1 MDIILDPSNWAG
13 LLTLIVLEI
22 TLGIDNLL
30 FITIISNKLP
40 PYQREKARIIGLSI
54 ALFIRL
60 MLLFLIS
67 WITTLNKIIVEII
80 GFKFSSKDIILFL
93 GGLFLLF
100 KAITELN
107 DRLDHKKEIK
117 IENKTYTSFGFVIF
131 QIVLL
136 DVIFSLDSVITSVG
150 VVNKLSMMILSM
162 IIAMIIML
170 YAAKIITKF
179 INKNPT
185 IVLLCISFLL
195 MIGLSLIAESTG
207 FFIPK
212 GYLYTAVVFSTLIEL
227 FNQIAKKNFIKY
239 QSSLPMRKRLAE
251 IVIKLMSKKKKNKF
265 YKEKNNKKNNYSINY
280 NKEIEEFKDEER
292 YMMHGVLT
300 LSGRSIRSIM
310 TPRDE
315 ISWVNSEHKNSK
327 IRSQLLKS
335 PHSLFPVCK
344 GELDKIVGIVRAKEM
359 LIALEKKIDIL
370 SFSSKISPIIIPDTL
385 DPINLLKTLRKSKG
399 NFVIVTNEFGAIQGL
414 ITPLDVLEAI
424 AGEFPDADETPD
436 IIEEKNSWLVKGNT
450 DLHSLEQFLNVSKL
464 VDKEEKCASLAG
476 LLIANTGNIPNTGKT
491 IKINNLEFTII
502 KSNKYKIKLVRIKK
516 NNEKK

>member
-1 MDIILDPSNWAG
+1 MEIILDPSNWAG
-13 LLTLIVLEI
+13 LLTLIILEV

-40 PYQREKARIIGLSI
+40 VHQRDKARIIGLSI
-54 ALFIRL
+54 ALCIRL
-60 MLLFLIS
+60 ILLFLVS
-67 WITTLNKIIVEII
+67 WITTLNSTIIQIK

-107 DRLDHKKEIK
+107 ERLDHPKNIK
-117 IENKTYTSFGFVIF
+117 IENKIYTSFWFVIF

-136 DVIFSLDSVITSVG
+136 DVIFSLDSVITSLG
-150 VVNKLSMMILSM
+150 VVNKLSMMIISM

-179 INKNPT
+179 INKHPT

-227 FNQIAKKNFIKY
+227 FNQIAKRNFIKY
-239 QSSLPMRKRLAE
+239 QSNMPMRKRLAE
-251 IVIKLMSKKKKNKF
+251 IVIKLMSKKQKDKSNKK
-265 YKEKNNKKNNYSINY
+265 EENKKNNYIANFK
-280 NKEIEEFKDEER
+280 KENEEFKDEER

-300 LSGRSIRSIM
+300 LALRSIRSIM
-310 TPRDE
+310 TPRGE
-315 ISWVNSEHKNSK
+315 ISWVNSEHKNKK
-327 IRSQLLKS
+327 IRSKLLKS

-359 LIALEKKIDIL
+359 LIALEKKINIL
-370 SFSSKISPIIIPDTL
+370 DFSSKISPIIIPDTL
-385 DPINLLKTLRKSKG
+385 DPINLLKILRKAKG
-399 NFVIVTNEFGAIQGL
+399 NFVIVTNEFGVIQGL

-436 IIEEKNSWLVKGNT
+436 VIEEKNSWLVKGNT
-450 DLHSLEQFLNVSKL
+450 DLHSLEQLLNVDKL
-464 VDKEEKCASLAG
+464 VDKEKKCASLAG
-476 LLIANTGNIPNTGKT
+476 FLISNTGNIPNIGET

-502 KSNKYKIKLVRIKK
+502 KSNRYKIKLVRIRKT
-516 NNEKK
+516 NL

>member
-1 MDIILDPSNWAG
+1 MEIILDPSNWAG
-13 LLTLIVLEI
+13 LLTLIILEV

-40 PYQREKARIIGLSI
+40 PYQRDKARIIGLSI
-54 ALFIRL
+54 ALCIRL
-60 MLLFLIS
+60 ILLFLVS
-67 WITTLNKIIVEII
+67 WITTLNNTIIQIKN
-80 GFKFSSKDIILFL
+80 FNFSSKDIILFL

-107 DRLDHKKEIK
+107 ERLDHKKNIK
-117 IENKTYTSFGFVIF
+117 IENKIYNSFWFVIL

-136 DVIFSLDSVITSVG
+136 DVIFSLDSVITSLG

-179 INKNPT
+179 INKHPT

-227 FNQIAKKNFIKY
+227 FNQIAKRNFIKY
-239 QSSLPMRKRLAE
+239 QSSMPMRKRLAE
-251 IVIKLMSKKKKNKF
+251 IVIKLMSKNHKKKLIK
-265 YKEKNNKKNNYSINY
+265 KEKFKKNNYISNY
-280 NKEIEEFKDEER
+280 KRENEEFKDEER

-300 LSGRSIRSIM
+300 LALRSIRSIM
-310 TPRDE
+310 TPRGE

-327 IRSQLLKS
+327 IRSKLLKS

-344 GELDKIVGIVRAKEM
+344 GELDKIIGIVRAKEM
-359 LIALEKKIDIL
+359 LIALEKKINIL
-370 SFSSKISPIIIPDTL
+370 NFSSKTKPIIIPDTL
-385 DPINLLKTLRKSKG
+385 DPINLLKILRKSKG
-399 NFVIVTNEFGAIQGL
+399 NFVIVTNEFGVIQGL

-436 IIEEKNSWLVKGNT
+436 VIEEKNSWLVKGNT
-450 DLHSLEQFLNVSKL
+450 DLHSLEQLLNVNKL
-464 VDKEEKCASLAG
+464 VDKEKKCASLAG
-476 LLIANTGNIPNTGKT
+476 LLISNTGNIPNIGET
-491 IKINNLEFTII
+491 IKINNLEFTIL
-502 KSNKYKIKLVRIKK
+502 KSNRYKIKLVRIKK
-516 NNEKK
+516 INL

>member
-1 MDIILDPSNWAG
+1 MEIILDPSNWAG
-13 LLTLIVLEI
+13 LLTLIILEV

-40 PYQREKARIIGLSI
+40 PYQRDKARIIGLSI
-54 ALFIRL
+54 ALCIRL
-60 MLLFLIS
+60 ILLFLVS
-67 WITTLNKIIVEII
+67 WITTLNNTIIQIKS
-80 GFKFSSKDIILFL
+80 FKFSSKDIILFF
-93 GGLFLLF
+93 GGIFLLF

-107 DRLDHKKEIK
+107 ERLDHTKSIK
-117 IENKTYTSFGFVIF
+117 IENKIYNSFWFVIL

-136 DVIFSLDSVITSVG
+136 DVIFSLDSVITSLG

-179 INKNPT
+179 INKHPT

-212 GYLYTAVVFSTLIEL
+212 GYLYAAVVFSTLIEL
-227 FNQIAKKNFIKY
+227 FNQIAKRNFIKY
-239 QSSLPMRKRLAE
+239 QSSMPMRKRLAE
-251 IVIKLMSKKKKNKF
+251 IVIKLMSKKQKKEFIKREKF
-265 YKEKNNKKNNYSINY
+265 KKNNYISNSKRE
-280 NKEIEEFKDEER
+280 NEEFKDEER

-300 LSGRSIRSIM
+300 LALRSIRSIM
-310 TPRDE
+310 TPRGE

-344 GELDKIVGIVRAKEM
+344 GELDKIIGIVRAKEM
-359 LIALEKKIDIL
+359 LIALEKKINIL
-370 SFSSKISPIIIPDTL
+370 DFSSKTLPIIIPDTL
-385 DPINLLKTLRKSKG
+385 DPINLLKILRKSKG
-399 NFVIVTNEFGAIQGL
+399 NFVIVTNEFGVIQGL

-436 IIEEKNSWLVKGNT
+436 VIEEKNSWLVKGNT
-450 DLHSLEQFLNVSKL
+450 DLHSLEQLLNVNKL
-464 VDKEEKCASLAG
+464 VDKEKKCASLAG
-476 LLIANTGNIPNTGKT
+476 LLIANTGNIPNIGET
-491 IKINNLEFTII
+491 IKINNLEFTIL
-502 KSNKYKIKLVRIKK
+502 KSNRYKIKLVRIKK
-516 NNEKK
+516 VNL